1 MGLRDF
7 AAPIPAQLSGGM
19 RQRVCIARTL
29 VLQPRLILLDEPFGA
44 LDQQTRLLMG
54 DELLRLWRETG
65 ATVLLITHAL
75 DEAAMLSDRVGVM
88 SARPGRFIDLVET
101 GWPRDRDSRIVS
113 DPAFGAITARLW
125 SSLREESMKAIGRQL
140 RQQDD
145 VRADPVR
152 ALHRHLLQ
160 PAGLRLRA
168 AAGEAARPVTAV
180 RTLRGPLLLTMTL
193 LVAWQLLH
201 QWAGDTALTA
211 PLPTLQH
218 LWQMIGQKR
227 FVPHVTETG
236 LAFLQAL
243 AISWI
248 GGVGI
253 GVLLGGHKLS
263 GEVAEPLLVGI
274 YSLPKIAL
282 YPVILLLFGL
292 GMPAKVAFGALHG
305 IIPVALFTMNAVRN
319 VNRTYLRAG
328 RAMRLTP
335 AQTIRY
341 ILIPATLPE
350 IFTGLRIGF
359 SLTLLGTM
367 LGELFASQRG
377 LGFLLMTAIDLNDV
391 QTILA
396 IAVLISLFA
405 VAANS
410 LLLAIDRHLRRG
422 AQPEDAGR

>member
-1 MGLRDF
+1 
-7 AAPIPAQLSGGM
+7 
-19 RQRVCIARTL
+19 
-29 VLQPRLILLDEPFGA
+29 
-44 LDQQTRLLMG
+44 
-54 DELLRLWRETG
+54 
-65 ATVLLITHAL
+65 
-75 DEAAMLSDRVGVM
+75 
-88 SARPGRFIDLVET
+88 
-101 GWPRDRDSRIVS
+101 
-113 DPAFGAITARLW
+113 
-125 SSLREESMKAIGRQL
+125 
-140 RQQDD
+140 
-145 VRADPVR
+145 
-152 ALHRHLLQ
+152 
-160 PAGLRLRA
+160 
-168 AAGEAARPVTAV
+168 VTAV
-180 RTLRGPLLLTMTL
+180 RTLRGPLLLTVTL

-211 PLPTLQH
+211 PLPTLGH
-218 LWQMIGQKR
+218 LWEMIGQKR

-263 GEVAEPLLVGI
+263 GEVAEPILVGI
-274 YSLPKIAL
+274 YSLPKITL

-292 GMPAKVAFGALHG
+292 GMSAKVAFGALHG

-319 VNRTYLRAG
+319 VNRTYPRAG
-328 RAMRLTP
+328 RSMRLSP
-335 AQTIRY
+335 AQTAWH

-350 IFTGLRIGF
+350 VFTGLRIGF

-410 LLLAIDRHLRRG
+410 ILLAIDKRLHRG
-422 AQPEDAGR
+422 AAA

>member
-1 MGLRDF
+1 M
-7 AAPIPAQLSGGM
+7 
-19 RQRVCIARTL
+19 
-29 VLQPRLILLDEPFGA
+29 
-44 LDQQTRLLMG
+44 
-54 DELLRLWRETG
+54 
-65 ATVLLITHAL
+65 
-75 DEAAMLSDRVGVM
+75 
-88 SARPGRFIDLVET
+88 
-101 GWPRDRDSRIVS
+101 
-113 DPAFGAITARLW
+113 
-125 SSLREESMKAIGRQL
+125 
-140 RQQDD
+140 
-145 VRADPVR
+145 
-152 ALHRHLLQ
+152 
-160 PAGLRLRA
+160 
-168 AAGEAARPVTAV
+168 TAV
-180 RTLRGPLLLTMTL
+180 RTLRGPLLLTITL

-211 PLPTLQH
+211 PLPTLEH
-218 LWQMIGQKR
+218 LWEMIGQKR

-263 GEVAEPLLVGI
+263 GEVAEPILVGV
-274 YSLPKIAL
+274 YSLPKITL

-292 GMPAKVAFGALHG
+292 GMSAKVAFGALHG

-328 RAMRLTP
+328 RSMRLSP
-335 AQTIRY
+335 AQTAWH

-350 IFTGLRIGF
+350 VFTGLRIGF
-359 SLTLLGTM
+359 SLTLLGIM

-410 LLLAIDRHLRRG
+410 ILLAIDKRLHRG
-422 AQPEDAGR
+422 AAA